1 MAARNPALHVAGAP
15 APRRAL
21 APRAP
26 RLALELLLAAAILTG
41 GTVAVLLLSL
51 LLLVAAPIAALL
63 VAWALWRSGDGAS
76 REARRVR
83 ARLRRRA
90 RALGL
95 VVLAGSQPTLLRLV
109 AAGRQHATPRPAD
122 R

>member
-1 MAARNPALHVAGAP
+1 MAARPALHVAGNPVAAHVP
-15 APRRAL
+15 LARRAARLTAEL
-21 APRAP
+21 AFAG
-26 RLALELLLAAAILTG
+26 ALLAA

-51 LLLVAAPIAALL
+51 LALVTAPVAALL
-63 VAWALWRSGDGAS
+63 VVWIAWRSGDAAA

-95 VVLAGSQPTLLRLV
+95 VVLAGSRPALLRLA
-109 AAGRQHATPRPAD
+109 AAGPQPHAAPRPV